1 MATLEDVRRLALALP
16 ETDEKTSWGNQ
27 MFRVREK
34 GFVWERPLGT
44 KDRADLD
51 ALGREV
57 PEGEIAGIRVPD
69 VGEKQALVEGRPD
82 VYFTIPH
89 LDGYPAVLVRLAAIE
104 LDELEEMIVEAWLD
118 RAPKRLAA
126 DFIAGGGR
134 PAGG

>member
-1 MATLEDVRRLALALP
+1 MATLEDVRRIALSLP

-34 GFVWERPLGT
+34 GFVWERPLGK
-44 KDRADLD
+44 KDRADLESLD
-51 ALGREV
+51 QQV
-57 PEGEIAGIRVPD
+57 PTGEIAGIRVPD
-69 VGEKQALVEGRPD
+69 LGEKEALVEGQPD

-89 LDGYPAVLVRLAAIE
+89 FDGYPAVLVRLDAID

-126 DFIAGGGR
+126 DFLAGGGR
-134 PAGG
+134 PQRG